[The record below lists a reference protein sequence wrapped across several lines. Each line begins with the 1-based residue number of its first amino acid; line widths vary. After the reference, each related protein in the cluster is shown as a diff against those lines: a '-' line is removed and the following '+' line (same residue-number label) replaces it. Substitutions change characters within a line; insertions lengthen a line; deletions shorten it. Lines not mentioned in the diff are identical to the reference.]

1 MPLHARPLPR
11 YGVTKYEI
19 NFKSMEQT
27 NLNTGKVRRVRRA
40 PWHQAQKVEQA
51 VATPPHE
58 ADGSATAAAPPAHEK
73 TLQLLRIYD
82 GPPADIY
89 VYFAD
94 L

>member
-19 NFKSMEQT
+19 NFKTFKQT
-27 NLNTGKVRRVRRA
+27 NLKNGTVRRVRRTER
-40 PWHQAQKVEQA
+40 V
-51 VATPPHE
+51 VATPPAPHE
-58 ADGSATAAAPPAHEK
+58 ADGSATAAAPPAHEE